1 MPQHWAP
8 GLLIY
13 GPPPLRR
20 GNGGEPRAEGPH
32 MSAAVGTARRIAGTD
47 FLAAERGPAAASAVA
62 VATAWRVFAAQPL
75 QVACARRFVAGV
87 LSGLRAADDVVLC
100 VSELASN
107 SVLHSSSREPGGHF
121 VVRALV
127 NGPAGS
133 APRSR
138 TGAGPGRARP
148 GMTKST
154 AAACSSSAAWPPAG
168 ASPAATPA
176 ASPGSNSTPPDSATL
191 RQQPADGGTDST

>member
-1 MPQHWAP
+1 
-8 GLLIY
+8 
-13 GPPPLRR
+13 
-20 GNGGEPRAEGPH
+20 

-127 NGPAGS
+127 NGAGRIRAEVEDRGGPWTCPPGHDEEHGRGLLIVGGLATRWGITGSDAGRVAWLELDPA
-133 APRSR
+133 
-138 TGAGPGRARP
+138 
-148 GMTKST
+148 
-154 AAACSSSAAWPPAG
+154 
-168 ASPAATPA
+168 
-176 ASPGSNSTPPDSATL
+176 
-191 RQQPADGGTDST
+191 